1 MNNDAISKGY
11 ISDGLSSIV
20 ESGLGRH
27 RDGDLRRELGKELS
41 KDTRESEYLQRGVSE
56 NVKESRRLVSN
67 NGRSRSMVMNKE
79 EFRATLKMY
88 SDTTMRK
95 IVDVLNLAKNIK
107 RKKMLFVKI
116 CGWIESKASET
127 EILKFLKSLED

>member
-1 MNNDAISKGY
+1 M
-11 ISDGLSSIV
+11 SILLIIFFD
-20 ESGLGRH
+20 EP
-27 RDGDLRRELGKELS
+27 
-41 KDTRESEYLQRGVSE
+41 
-56 NVKESRRLVSN
+56 VKHSRRLVSN

-88 SDTTMRK
+88 SDATMRK

-107 RKKMLFVKI
+107 RQKMLFVKI
-116 CGWIESKASET
+116 CGRIESKASET